1 MKVKNGLNRYPFLS
15 MITFLALMHIGH
27 LTVPIWA
34 NRSPYTPTDY
44 FLFEC
49 LASTAATLLSNG
61 QKWSPNNNSNFE
73 YYPYHEVSKASQISG
88 DPKSPQSLYA
98 CIVRKQ
104 SSFTFT
110 VSSIGMHFI
119 RLHFYPTSY
128 EGLNMS
134 KALFSV
140 SVANY
145 TLLRTSESSY
155 SSNPSDAKYIIK
167 EFCINVDDSVINVT
181 FTPSRNSSGAYGFVN
196 KIEIVSMPQDIYY
209 VRRGDDQLPF
219 IGHHSKFFTGNSI
232 ALEMMYRLNV
242 GGHSIYAEDDTGML
256 RAWSEDFS
264 FLINQITD
272 TIHPK
277 VNIKYSL
284 SVPAYIAPQQI
295 YATAR
300 TMEDNGH
307 CNMTWLFPLDGSFY
321 YLVRLHFCEVMKDI
335 WQDNQRV
342 FQVYLNDQIV
352 ENYADVIHWS
362 GGVGVP
368 VYRDYIVNVTRNS
381 QEMFLS
387 LALKSTESLNGP
399 ILNGLEIFKLSDHA
413 YNLAGPFPF
422 GQRTHPFGM
431 SNRLL
436 QNHPKT
442 VFIPFY
448 TLVALTFLCYI
459 FLQFLIRWFPFHSNL
474 QRRTFKLASSDHC
487 RYFTLVEIKS
497 ATNNFSDTNLIG
509 AGGFGKVYKGYIDG
523 GATSIA
529 IKRGSP
535 TSHQGLHEFHTEI
548 TILTKLKHNN
558 LVSLI
563 GYCVDEKEM
572 ILVYEFMA
580 RGTLRDHLYNTQN
593 PPLQWKERLKIC
605 IGAARGLHYLHADA
619 KQTII
624 HRDVKTTNILLDE
637 SWVAKVSDFG
647 LSKFGPKIMSCT
659 HVSTAVKGSFGYM
672 DPEYYRCQKLTEK
685 SDVYS
690 FGVVLMEVLCVR
702 PAVLPMVME
711 EEEDKLE
718 QANLAEWALHCHQ
731 LGTLH
736 HIIDPFLKEKIDP
749 ECFKTFVELAKK
761 CLAGRG
767 CERPTMGD
775 VLWYLELAQQQQEA
789 NTVEEKT
796 CIEMSTRTASEEF
809 VTIDIQYCAG
819 GIGNSNPTLGA
830 EFSELMDPVGR

>member
-15 MITFLALMHIGH
+15 MIMFLALMHIGH

-104 SSFTFT
+104 SSFTFA

-167 EFCINVDDSVINVT
+167 EFCINVDDLVINVA

-272 TIHPK
+272 IIHPK

-307 CNMTWLFPLDGSFY
+307 Y
-321 YLVRLHFCEVMKDI
+321 
-335 WQDNQRV
+335 
-342 FQVYLNDQIV
+342 
-352 ENYADVIHWS
+352 VIHWS

-368 VYRDYIVNVTRNS
+368 VYRDYIVNVTKNS

-422 GQRTHPFGM
+422 GKRTHPFGM
-431 SNRLL
+431 
-436 QNHPKT
+436 
-442 VFIPFY
+442 
-448 TLVALTFLCYI
+448 
-459 FLQFLIRWFPFHSNL
+459 WFPFHSNL

-497 ATNNFSDTNLIG
+497 ATNNFSDANLIG

-523 GATSIA
+523 GATSVA

-558 LVSLI
+558 LVSRI
-563 GYCVDEKEM
+563 GYCVHEKEM

-580 RGTLRDHLYNTQN
+580 RGTLRDHLYNTQK

-605 IGAARGLHYLHADA
+605 IGAARGLNYLHVDA

-659 HVSTAVKGSFGYM
+659 HVSTVVKGSFGYI

-690 FGVVLMEVLCVR
+690 FGVVLMEVLCAR

-731 LGTLH
+731 SGTLH

-767 CERPTMGD
+767 SERPTMGD

-796 CIEMSTRTASEEF
+796 CIASEEF
-809 VTIDIQYCAG
+809 VTIDVQYCAR
-819 GIGNSNPTLGA
+819 GIGNSNATLGA

>member
-15 MITFLALMHIGH
+15 MIMFLALMHIGH

-73 YYPYHEVSKASQISG
+73 YYPYYEVSKASQISG

-104 SSFTFT
+104 SSFTFA

-145 TLLRTSESSY
+145 TLLRTSESPY
-155 SSNPSDAKYIIK
+155 SSNPSDAIYIIK
-167 EFCINVDDSVINVT
+167 EFCINVDDLVINITFTPSRNSSGAYGFVNKIEIVSMPQDIYYVKCWRAFNLVINVA

-307 CNMTWLFPLDGSFY
+307 CNMTWLFPLEGSFY

-387 LALKSTESLNGP
+387 LALKSTESLNGA
-399 ILNGLEIFKLSDHA
+399 ILNSLEIFKLSDHA

-436 QNHPKT
+436 QNHPKI

-459 FLQFLIRWFPFHSNL
+459 FLLFLIRWFPFHSNL

-497 ATNNFSDTNLIG
+497 ATNNSSDANVIG

-523 GATSIA
+523 SIA

-572 ILVYEFMA
+572 ILVYEF
-580 RGTLRDHLYNTQN
+580 
-593 PPLQWKERLKIC
+593 
-605 IGAARGLHYLHADA
+605 
-619 KQTII
+619 
-624 HRDVKTTNILLDE
+624 
-637 SWVAKVSDFG
+637 
-647 LSKFGPKIMSCT
+647 
-659 HVSTAVKGSFGYM
+659 TA
-672 DPEYYRCQKLTEK
+672 
-685 SDVYS
+685 
-690 FGVVLMEVLCVR
+690 
-702 PAVLPMVME
+702 
-711 EEEDKLE
+711 
-718 QANLAEWALHCHQ
+718 
-731 LGTLH
+731 
-736 HIIDPFLKEKIDP
+736 
-749 ECFKTFVELAKK
+749 
-761 CLAGRG
+761 
-767 CERPTMGD
+767 
-775 VLWYLELAQQQQEA
+775 
-789 NTVEEKT
+789 
-796 CIEMSTRTASEEF
+796 
-809 VTIDIQYCAG
+809 
-819 GIGNSNPTLGA
+819 
-830 EFSELMDPVGR
+830 